1 MKIGMGAGCGIGGV
15 SMGNR
20 DSPLGVP
27 SVCAYVFLSE
37 RLAYFLNEPLEAT
50 VVTVHGGRWVPSNF
64 SRREGQG
71 LCNDRCN
78 LEDNP

>member
-20 DSPLGVP
+20 DPPSEVP

-37 RLAYFLNEPLEAT
+37 RIAYFLNVLLDQTVAT
-50 VVTVHGGRWVPSNF
+50 VHWGRRVPSNF

-71 LCNDRCN
+71 LCNDRGK